1 MGVFARLF
9 RRSKTTGETAAAEA
23 RTDGQKTDGQK
34 TGAGTEGPDGTAAT
48 AESEAESAAAADEA
62 TAGSGTAVKESEEAT
77 VTEGVDIPKQQS
89 GKAADTEAGEGART

>member
-23 RTDGQKTDGQK
+23 RTDGQKA
-34 TGAGTEGPDGTAAT
+34 GAGTDGPDGTAAAT
-48 AESEAESAAAADEA
+48 ESEPRSASDEA
-62 TAGSGTAVKESEEAT
+62 TAGSETPVKESDEAT